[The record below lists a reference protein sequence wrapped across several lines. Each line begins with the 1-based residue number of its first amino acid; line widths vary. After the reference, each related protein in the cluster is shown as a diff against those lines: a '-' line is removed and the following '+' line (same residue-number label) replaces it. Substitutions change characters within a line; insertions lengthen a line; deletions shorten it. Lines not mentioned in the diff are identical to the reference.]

1 MRTREHLHPCAR
13 TCYRLGRAPSPTP
26 AMHLCCQ
33 PPQQPLPPALTDP
46 STAPEPTPPALDSHR
61 PTLDISHEAGAD
73 VLLPLVKARLEAA
86 ATPTAPA
93 TPVGGERLRYDRWNS
108 VTKALAD
115 TSLLLDSLADT
126 LHSSQASS
134 RSSTP
139 PQAVAPEAIRR

>member
-1 MRTREHLHPCAR
+1 MCAHVLSNGSSAV
-13 TCYRLGRAPSPTP
+13 TTP
-26 AMHLCCQ
+26 AMRVCCQ
-33 PPQQPLPPALTDP
+33 PPQQPVPPALTDP
-46 STAPEPTPPALDSHR
+46 STAPEPTPRALDAHR
-61 PTLDISHEAGAD
+61 PTSDISREAGAD
-73 VLLPLVKARLEAA
+73 VVLPLVKARLEAA

-139 PQAVAPEAIRR
+139 PQAVAPEVIRR